1 MHSMLIGDVTNIDSI
16 LKSRD
21 ITFQTKVYLVKA
33 VVFPVV
39 IYGCESW
46 TVKKAEHRKADA
58 FDLWCLRR
66 LENLLDCKEI
76 KPVNPKGNQSW
87 MFIGRTNAEADAP
100 ILWPLVRRA
109 DSLAKTLILGMIEG
123 RRRRGWQRVR
133 RLDGITDSMDMSL
146 SKLWEMV
153 KDREAWHAAV
163 HEIAK
168 SRTQLNDWTEL
179 RIVAKETG
187 FQVALRNCSRQIG
200 GKVSVYTILVKEEY
214 MQSGTHLFAKGFC

>member
-1 MHSMLIGDVTNIDSI
+1 MTNTDSI

-87 MFIGRTNAEADAP
+87 IFIGRTNAEAEAP

-153 KDREAWHAAV
+153 KDREAWPAAV
-163 HEIAK
+163 NEVQRVGHDWATEINWPPE
-168 SRTQLNDWTEL
+168 QWCNL
-179 RIVAKETG
+179 I
-187 FQVALRNCSRQIG
+187 
-200 GKVSVYTILVKEEY
+200 
-214 MQSGTHLFAKGFC
+214 